1 MAGMVERKIRRRA
14 RQLYDTRGQVEGF
27 SLQDWFQAESEVIE
41 SSILAPVYRKVRI
54 EKPQSTA
61 PEPEAEQRDFRL
73 SFARRAGEVTAYF
86 RFATF

>member
-41 SSILAPVYRKVRI
+41 SSILAPVYRKVRV
-54 EKPQSTA
+54 ENPQSSQQESESSNESSA
-61 PEPEAEQRDFRL
+61 
-73 SFARRAGEVTAYF
+73 
-86 RFATF
+86 

>member
-41 SSILAPVYRKVRI
+41 SSILAPVYRKVRE

-61 PEPEAEQRDFRL
+61 PEPEAGNET
-73 SFARRAGEVTAYF
+73 SA
-86 RFATF
+86 

>member
-61 PEPEAEQRDFRL
+61 PEPEAGNET
-73 SFARRAGEVTAYF
+73 SA
-86 RFATF
+86 